1 MKYVSGNGLTDTPV
15 FGQAK
20 IAVTS
25 TAVQLTS
32 QALSNGI
39 IITAKSTN
47 AANIVIG
54 SSSSVTTTSDGT
66 GNGYIL
72 AAGAT
77 VSAAILNPNLLYI
90 NGTSGDIVSWIGS

>member
-20 IAVTS
+20 IAVTN

-39 IITAKSTN
+39 IITAKASNT
-47 AANIVIG
+47 ASIEIG
-54 SSSSVTTTSDGT
+54 SSNVNTTTDGT

-72 AAGAT
+72 SAGAT
-77 VSAAILNPNLLYI
+77 VSAAILNPNLLWI
-90 NGTSGDIVSWIGS
+90 NGTSGDVVSWIGS